1 MAQALYRLLRERE
14 ALAEIDVVAP
24 AWSLPIL
31 NRMEEVHRAVELPI
45 AHGQAGLAKRY
56 AVGRS
61 LRAERYSHAIVL
73 PRSWKSALVPY
84 FAHVPI
90 RAGFRGE
97 WRYGLI
103 NDMRAY
109 DAKRLDQTVKRF
121 IALGLDAGERAL
133 PPTPAPRLR
142 VEAQAQAN
150 TLERLGLPRASDVVA
165 LLPGAEYGS
174 AKQWPAEYFAELA
187 ARLARVGIDVW
198 ILGSTKE
205 RPLGESICVAA
216 AHSGVRNLCGET
228 TLAEAVDL
236 LGATRVA
243 VSNDSGL
250 MHVAAAVGTYVV
262 ALYGSSSPLMTPPLT
277 DRKRVFHLDLDC
289 SPCFQRECPLGHLRC
304 LRDISVDDVCSV
316 AVTVLGEPRF
326 VQNLEAGHGPPA

>member
-1 MAQALYRLLRERE
+1 MAQSLYRLLRERE

-31 NRMEEVHRAVELPI
+31 NRMEEVRRAVELPI
-45 AHGQAGLAKRY
+45 AHGRAGLAKRY
-56 AVGRS
+56 AVGRA

-84 FAHVPI
+84 FAQVPI
-90 RAGFRGE
+90 RTGFRGE
-97 WRYGLI
+97 WRHGLI

-121 IALGLDAGERAL
+121 TALGLDAGESAL
-133 PPTPAPRLR
+133 PPTPVPRLR
-142 VEAQAQAN
+142 IDAQAQAS

-174 AKQWPAEYFAELA
+174 AKQWPANYFAELA
-187 ARLARVGIDVW
+187 ARLARVGVDVW
-198 ILGSTKE
+198 ILGSAKE
-205 RPLGESICVAA
+205 RPLGESIRAAA

-228 TLAEAVDL
+228 TLAEVVDL

-277 DRKRVFHLDLDC
+277 DRKHVFHLDLDC

-304 LRDISVDDVCSV
+304 LRDISVDEVCSV
-316 AVTVLGEPRF
+316 AGTVLGEPLFAPNR
-326 VQNLEAGHGPPA
+326 EAGHEPHA